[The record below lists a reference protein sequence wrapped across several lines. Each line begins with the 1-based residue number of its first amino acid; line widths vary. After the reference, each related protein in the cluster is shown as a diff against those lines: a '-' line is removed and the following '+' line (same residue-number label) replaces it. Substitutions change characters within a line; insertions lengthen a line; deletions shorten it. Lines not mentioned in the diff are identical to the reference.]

1 MHSSDDRYNTPL
13 GTHPTQAVWNNAE
26 RSLVE
31 HADCD
36 MLAIF
41 DACYASN
48 IHKAVQKQD
57 PRTYELLTATG
68 HDKMTAGPGRRSFTA
83 ALVKSLRALREECG
97 ENPFTTHQ
105 LCEKINLHTERRRD
119 QSHLWNRFKRFDR
132 TIALAPLKKSFSER
146 KQEFSQEETR
156 SLLTLTLPLTVARLS
171 NDQIQELARSL
182 SKAVKDIKAPVKR
195 LDWRKLRSSGRTTNF
210 ANLTRTRGIAKRWL
224 SIHQSRKSQSPA
236 PMRDQPSQTINDIH
250 ETADD
255 SCQTVEPDAKPMKRK
270 ETAEMDDTPVSPL
283 KRSRT
288 TDEMV
293 QTPANP
299 HYHPPTPPETME
311 VD

>member
-1 MHSSDDRYNTPL
+1 
-13 GTHPTQAVWNNAE
+13 
-26 RSLVE
+26 
-31 HADCD
+31 

-48 IHKAVQKQD
+48 IHKAAQKQD

-97 ENPFTTHQ
+97 EDPFTTHQ
-105 LCEKINLHTERRRD
+105 LCEKINLHTERRTN

-132 TIALAPLKKSFSER
+132 TIALAPLKKNFHER

-182 SKAVKDIKAPVKR
+182 SKAVKDVKAPVKR

-210 ANLTRTRGIAKRWL
+210 ASLAKTRGIAKRWL
-224 SIHQSRKSQSPA
+224 SKYQSRKSQSPA
-236 PMRDQPSQTINDIH
+236 PMRDQPSQTTNDIH

-255 SCQTVEPDAKPMKRK
+255 SCQTIEPCGKPTKRK
-270 ETAEMDDTPVSPL
+270 ETTEMDEVPVSPL

-288 TDEMV
+288 KDEMI
-293 QTPANP
+293 QIPADV
-299 HYHPPTPPETME
+299 HYHPPTSPEIME